1 MSLLQCIKLINQ
13 LLADY
18 NRKPYT
24 NNDIISFFNQAYD
37 SWIYEE
43 YINDRVERIAKPYLQ
58 ALNNKVDEQILI
70 AITDSVLV
78 NLNFAELKDKFMDLL
93 VDNLKIKINDEN
105 ILYLA
110 FINIHSSYFSTL
122 IRKYKYDNFTNTVNY
137 IINTLIGDNSTK
149 AKRPLDPAEFQNLT
163 DEEDPID
170 NILTSTI
177 KPINFVNCRN
187 AAVVILDQK
196 VLAKQ
201 KDHLA
206 ILADYR
212 QECLDKKTKSYNPQG
227 KTIFEE
233 FNISNLAVGSIFG
246 SAVLLEYITNSV
258 QDNISNGN
266 INSNNGNLEIIKKAL
281 QNKGY
286 KKIYLQQG
294 SPFLSRQYQRKAK
307 LISAKE

>member
-1 MSLLQCIKLINQ
+1 
-13 LLADY
+13 
-18 NRKPYT
+18 
-24 NNDIISFFNQAYD
+24 
-37 SWIYEE
+37 
-43 YINDRVERIAKPYLQ
+43 
-58 ALNNKVDEQILI
+58 
-70 AITDSVLV
+70 
-78 NLNFAELKDKFMDLL
+78 MDLL
-93 VDNLKIKINDEN
+93 IDDLKIKINDEN

-110 FINIHSSYFSTL
+110 FINIHSSYFATL
-122 IRKYKYDNFTNTVNY
+122 IHKYKYDSFTNTVNY

-149 AKRPLDPAEFQNLT
+149 AQRPLDPAEFQNLT

-170 NILTSTI
+170 NVLISTI
-177 KPINFVNCRN
+177 KPINFANYRN

-196 VLAKQ
+196 VLVKQ

-212 QECLDKKTKSYNPQG
+212 QECIDKKLKFYNPQG

-246 SAVLLEYITNSV
+246 TAVLLEYITSEV
-258 QDNISNGN
+258 QDNIINGN
-266 INSNNGNLEIIKKAL
+266 ISSNNGNLEIIKKAL
-281 QNKGY
+281 RNKGY

-307 LISAKE
+307 LITREK